1 VVRNDANEPS
11 RPQRGSS
18 AGADD
23 ASRPPVNG
31 EPRDRAAS
39 AQHQSAEPR
48 RDEKPGLAEAIAPP
62 PDNKPTPA
70 MIVTS
75 PGKTRIILLTIIAV
89 VVIVAALKAAA
100 VVAVPL
106 ALAVVLSIVLS
117 PVVTWLGRL
126 RIPAPLGAAMV
137 VATILVVTVA
147 GVYYLSYP
155 AAAWMRTLP
164 DSMREV
170 EWKLRDIRAPIEDVT
185 EATKQV
191 EEATANNNDSTPVV
205 RVREQSI
212 ADILL
217 TRTQAFLIAA
227 AVVIV
232 LLYMLLASGDLFLH
246 KLVKVHPQFSDKKV
260 AVEVVRQI
268 KHDVALHLFTITII
282 NAALGGTIAVA
293 MFLLD
298 MPNPL
303 LWGLMAAALN
313 YIPYFGA
320 FLGAVVI
327 SLVAFVTFDETAAML
342 LPPLTY
348 ILLTGLEGYFITP
361 MVLGVRLSLNPVV
374 ILIGL
379 LFWGWLWGIPGA
391 LLTVPLLVIIKSV
404 CDRTTSTQAV
414 GEFLGR

>member
-1 VVRNDANEPS
+1 
-11 RPQRGSS
+11 
-18 AGADD
+18 
-23 ASRPPVNG
+23 
-31 EPRDRAAS
+31 
-39 AQHQSAEPR
+39 
-48 RDEKPGLAEAIAPP
+48 
-62 PDNKPTPA
+62 
-70 MIVTS
+70 
-75 PGKTRIILLTIIAV
+75 
-89 VVIVAALKAAA
+89 
-100 VVAVPL
+100 
-106 ALAVVLSIVLS
+106 
-117 PVVTWLGRL
+117 
-126 RIPAPLGAAMV
+126 MV

-191 EEATANNNDSTPVV
+191 EEATADNNDRTPVV
-205 RVREQSI
+205 RVREQSM

-217 TRTQAFLIAA
+217 SRTQTFLVAS

-246 KLVKVHPQFSDKKV
+246 KLVKVQPQFSDKKI
-260 AVEVVRQI
+260 AVEAVRQI

-282 NAALGGTIAVA
+282 NVALGGAVALA

-298 MPNPL
+298 MPNAL

-320 FLGAVVI
+320 VVGVGVI
-327 SLVAFVTFDETAAML
+327 SLVAFVTFDETAAFL

-348 ILLTGLEGYFITP
+348 ILLTGLEGYVITP

-374 ILIGL
+374 IVIGL
-379 LFWGWLWGIPGA
+379 LFWSWLWGVPGA
-391 LLTVPLLVIIKSV
+391 LLTVPILVIMKSV
-404 CDRTTSTQAV
+404 CDRITGMQAV